1 MLTGFLQFSGILQY
15 YCIAAGPMIIVI
27 AICAI
32 EALRD
37 CSQQPTAAT
46 VRHFIFV
53 RLEIISNSRSSGLMD
68 TFCNFPICFYLPKW
82 QFKGCYL
89 PSVQMV
95 NTVIQY
101 E

>member
-1 MLTGFLQFSGILQY
+1 
-15 YCIAAGPMIIVI
+15 MIIVI

-37 CSQQPTAAT
+37 WSRHQQPTAT

-53 RLEIISNSRSSGLMD
+53 RLEIISNSRNSGLMD
-68 TFCNFPICFYLPKW
+68 TFCNYPICFYMPNW
-82 QFKGCYL
+82 QFKGCHL
-89 PSVQMV
+89 PSVQLV
-95 NTVIQY
+95 KTVIQY

>member
-1 MLTGFLQFSGILQY
+1 M
-15 YCIAAGPMIIVI
+15 MIVI

-37 CSQQPTAAT
+37 WCQQPTAT

-53 RLEIISNSRSSGLMD
+53 RLEIISNSRNSGLMD
-68 TFCNFPICFYLPKW
+68 TFCNFPICFYLPNW
-82 QFKGCYL
+82 QFKGCHL
-89 PSVQMV
+89 PSVQLV